1 MKKLLLIVVILLSGC
16 ATINDLMDAY
26 LMKYD
31 NNEYKLIT
39 EIRTK
44 AGTAKDKC
52 SDSAESK
59 RVAKEL
65 AYTSSFLMHYA
76 EHLPH
81 NKPMQK
87 ATIELNDMVKG
98 LADRYD
104 AGTVSPVFCKI
115 KFKNI
120 EDSANTMQQSEGSK
134 PR

>member
-1 MKKLLLIVVILLSGC
+1 MKKLLLILTITLTGC
-16 ATINDLMDAY
+16 ATFNDALDAF

-44 AGTAKDKC
+44 AGIAKDKC
-52 SDSAESK
+52 SDSVESK

-81 NKPMQK
+81 NKPIQQ
-87 ATIELNDMVKG
+87 ATVDLNDMVKG
-98 LADRYD
+98 LSEKYD
-104 AGTVSPVFCKI
+104 SGVVSPVFCKI

-120 EDSANTMQQSEGSK
+120 EDSANIMQKSEGNK

>member
-1 MKKLLLIVVILLSGC
+1 MKKVLLVLLLSGC
-16 ATINDLMDAY
+16 ATFNDALDAY

-44 AGTAKDKC
+44 AGVAKDKC
-52 SDSAESK
+52 SDSVESK
-59 RVAKEL
+59 RLAKEL
-65 AYTSSFLMHYA
+65 LYTSTFLMHYA

-81 NKPMQK
+81 NKPIQQ
-87 ATIELNDMVKG
+87 ATVELNDMVKG
-98 LADRYD
+98 LSDKYD
-104 AGTVSPVFCKI
+104 SGTVSPVFCKI

-120 EDSANTMQQSEGSK
+120 EDSANTMQQSEGKK

>member
-1 MKKLLLIVVILLSGC
+1 MKKVLLVLLLSGC
-16 ATINDLMDAY
+16 ATFNDALDAY

-44 AGTAKDKC
+44 AGVAKDKC
-52 SDSAESK
+52 SDPVESK
-59 RVAKEL
+59 RLAKEL
-65 AYTSSFLMHYA
+65 SYTSVFLMHYA

-81 NKPMQK
+81 NKPIQQ
-87 ATIELNDMVKG
+87 ATVELNDMVKG
-98 LADRYD
+98 LSDKYD
-104 AGTVSPVFCKI
+104 SGTVSPVFCKI

-120 EDSANTMQQSEGSK
+120 EDSANTMQQSEGKK

>member
-1 MKKLLLIVVILLSGC
+1 MKKVLLVLLLSGC
-16 ATINDLMDAY
+16 ATFNDALDAY

-44 AGTAKDKC
+44 AGVAKDKC
-52 SDSAESK
+52 SDSVESK
-59 RVAKEL
+59 RLAKEL
-65 AYTSSFLMHYA
+65 LYTSTFLMHYA

-81 NKPMQK
+81 NKPIQQ
-87 ATIELNDMVKG
+87 ATVELNDMVKG
-98 LADRYD
+98 LSDKYD
-104 AGTVSPVFCKI
+104 SGTVSPVFCKI

-120 EDSANTMQQSEGSK
+120 EDSANIMQQSEGKK

>member
-1 MKKLLLIVVILLSGC
+1 MKKLLLIAVILLTGC
-16 ATINDLMDAY
+16 ATFNDAIDAY

-44 AGTAKDKC
+44 AGVAKDKC
-52 SDSAESK
+52 SDAVESK

-65 AYTSSFLMHYA
+65 TYTSSFLMHYA

-87 ATIELNDMVKG
+87 ATVELNDMVKG
-98 LADRYD
+98 LSDRYD
-104 AGTVSPVFCKI
+104 TGTVSPVFCKI

-120 EDSANTMQQSEGSK
+120 EDSANTMQKSEGSK

>member
-1 MKKLLLIVVILLSGC
+1 MKKLLLITTLLLSGC
-16 ATINDLMDAY
+16 ATFNDALDAY

-44 AGTAKDKC
+44 AGVAKDKC
-52 SDSAESK
+52 RDPVESK
-59 RVAKEL
+59 KLAKEL
-65 AYTSSFLMHYA
+65 SYTSAFLMHYA

-81 NKPMQK
+81 NKPIQQ
-87 ATIELNDMVKG
+87 ATVELNDMVKG
-98 LADRYD
+98 LSDKYD
-104 AGTVSPVFCKI
+104 SGTVSPVFCKI

-120 EDSANTMQQSEGSK
+120 EDSANTMQQSEGKK

>member
-1 MKKLLLIVVILLSGC
+1 MKRVLLILVLLLSGC
-16 ATINDLMDAY
+16 ATFNDALDAY

-39 EIRTK
+39 DIRTK
-44 AGTAKDKC
+44 AGIAKDKC
-52 SDSAESK
+52 NDPIESK

-65 AYTSSFLMHYA
+65 SYTSTFLMHYA

-81 NKPMQK
+81 NKPMQH
-87 ATIELNDMVKG
+87 ATVELNDMVKG
-98 LADRYD
+98 LSEKYD
-104 AGTVSPVFCKI
+104 NGTVSPVFCKI

-120 EDSANTMQQSEGSK
+120 EDSANTMQKSEGNK